1 MSTLQALPYDILSYL
16 PPLLSKTDIVHLMF
30 TSLHFYSTCCRH
42 LYASITV
49 QLRASYSSQAS
60 ATPQSES
67 LEELLVRTLTSDRG
81 GEERMPLP
89 ARYILHLAVR
99 WPVFADD
106 ETGKKLMDILLH
118 TTSLLSL
125 NLTGKP
131 PPMWSMVPPTEG
143 PLHST
148 EQFLPHLAALKTAS
162 IQDALDLAC
171 GRPLESLFVGREW
184 ADTAQEDTPTVK
196 LLRDLGEYSFD
207 SLRHLQLDV
216 VDDTITD
223 IVHELRKFNKLDVL
237 SLSITLKNPPEGT
250 AADLNPM
257 AVINVRVPV
266 HF

>member
-16 PPLLSKTDIVHLMF
+16 PPLLSETDIVHLMF

-49 QLRASYSSQAS
+49 ESHAFDSSS
-60 ATPQSES
+60 ATPQDKSWHEK
-67 LEELLVRTLTSDRG
+67 LMIALTSDRG
-81 GEERMPLP
+81 EKNSKMPLP
-89 ARYILHLAVR
+89 ASYILHLAVH
-99 WPVFADD
+99 WPMFADD
-106 ETGKKLMDILLH
+106 EAGKKLMTILLH

-131 PPMWSMVPPTEG
+131 PPMWTMVPPTEG

-162 IQDALDLAC
+162 IQDALDLAG

-184 ADTAQEDTPTVK
+184 GDTAQEDSPTVK
-196 LLRDLGEYSFD
+196 LLRDLVEYSFD

-216 VDDTITD
+216 VDETITD
-223 IVHELRKFNKLDVL
+223 ILRELRKFNKLDVL
-237 SLSITLKNPPEGT
+237 SLSITLNIPPEGT

-257 AVINVRVPV
+257 VVINVRISV